1 MQEDSPKT
9 DARQSGEDGRRILR
23 RDPHPHLFRPVRFRS
38 VEGGW
43 ATVSASQNA
52 YATGWPVPQAQEV
65 RRAAGIA
72 TGAVGLLNAPDP
84 VESVVANGAAD
95 LVLIGRGLL
104 ADPHWP
110 LKAANALKARN
121 VDWPVQYERSDIF

>member
-1 MQEDSPKT
+1 
-9 DARQSGEDGRRILR
+9 
-23 RDPHPHLFRPVRFRS
+23 
-38 VEGGW
+38 
-43 ATVSASQNA
+43 
-52 YATGWPVPQAQEV
+52 VPLAQEV

-121 VDWPVQYERSDIF
+121 VAWPVQYERSDIF